1 MCRIAGIVDK
11 RSLQIASDI
20 ISMRDAMENGGPDS
34 SGVYIDEEASL
45 ALGHRR
51 LSIIDI
57 SDGGNQPML
66 NETKD
71 IVLIFNGEIY
81 NYLDLKEELKSA
93 GYHFFSNSDTEVIL
107 KGYEYWGTRCFA
119 KFKGMF
125 AIALYDKK
133 RKQIILARDHAG
145 IKPLYYYTDKTALYF
160 ASEIRAFNQ
169 LPNKWE
175 ENNLW
180 KVYFLTYG
188 YLPHTVTTLKGVKPL
203 EKGSY
208 LIFNTDTLESEQAF
222 YYHDSFSETITDEEE
237 AKEQIRFTLKAA
249 IKRHLI
255 ADAPLGLFLSGGID
269 SSLLTLLAKEYKDE
283 LHTLSII
290 FDDEK
295 YSEKCYQDIIV
306 KKAGTKHQAF
316 LLDKK
321 QFKEAIPDILQAMD
335 QPSADGINSYFISKF
350 AKEAGLKAV
359 LSGLGA
365 DELFGGYPSFKRNK
379 LIKNIRQLPA
389 FIINNAHL
397 IPQHKYQKINFLK
410 TENDTGNYLFN
421 RGYFTP
427 VETARLFD
435 MHVSEVQAL
444 LLQEE
449 FFISLEQLSEGNKTS
464 YLESNLYM
472 QNQLLKDTDYM
483 SMWHS
488 IEVRV
493 PFLDY
498 DFIECAHQ
506 ISSCLKFDNRQGKYL
521 LIESFKD
528 QLPDEIWNRKKKGFQ
543 LPFDTWMQESLDQF
557 ISTKQDQEMHKKFK
571 KGQLN
576 WSSYWAYILS
586 QSFQSCQPV

>member
-1 MCRIAGIVDK
+1 MCRIAGIIDK
-11 RSLQIASDI
+11 RSFQIASDI
-20 ISMRDAMENGGPDS
+20 ILMRDAMKNGGPDS
-34 SGVYIDEEASL
+34 SGVFVDEEASL

-57 SDGGNQPML
+57 SEAGNQPMF
-66 NETKD
+66 NAAKD
-71 IVLIFNGEIY
+71 VVLVFNGEIY
-81 NYLDLKEELKSA
+81 NYQDLKEELKAA
-93 GYHFFSNSDTEVIL
+93 GCYFSSNSDTEVIL
-107 KGYEYWGTRCFA
+107 KGYEHWGTACFA

-133 RKQIILARDHAG
+133 RKQLILARDHAG
-145 IKPLYYYTDKTALYF
+145 IKPLYYYADKTALYF

-175 ENNLW
+175 ENHLW

-188 YLPHTVTTLKGVKPL
+188 YLPQTVTTLKGVKPL

-222 YYHDSFSETITDEEE
+222 YYHDTFSEIITGEEE
-237 AKEQIRFTLKAA
+237 AKEQIRFALRTA

-295 YSEKCYQDIIV
+295 YSEKYYQDIIV
-306 KKAGTKHQAF
+306 KKAGTKHDAF

-321 QFKEAIPDILQAMD
+321 HFQEAIPDILRAMD

-365 DELFGGYPSFKRNK
+365 DELFGGYPSFRRNT
-379 LIKNIRQLPA
+379 LIKNIRQLPG

-397 IPQHKYQKINFLK
+397 IPQHKYQKINFLG
-410 TENDTGNYLFN
+410 TESDTANYLFN

-427 VETARLFD
+427 AETARLFD
-435 MHVSEVQAL
+435 MDVSEVQAL
-444 LLQEE
+444 LFGEE
-449 FFISLEQLSEGNKTS
+449 FFTSLEQLSEGNKTS
-464 YLESNLYM
+464 YLEANLYM

-498 DFIECAHQ
+498 DFIKCAHK
-506 ISSCLKFDNRQGKYL
+506 ISSSLKFGNKQGKYL

-528 QLPDEIWNRKKKGFQ
+528 ELPDEIWNRKKKGFQ
-543 LPFDTWMQESLDQF
+543 LPFDAWMQESLDQF
-557 ISTKQDQEMHKKFK
+557 ISTEQDQEMHKKFK

-576 WSSYWAYILS
+576 WSRYWTYILS
-586 QSFQSCQPV
+586 QSYQNSQSV

>member
-1 MCRIAGIVDK
+1 MI
-11 RSLQIASDI
+11 
-20 ISMRDAMENGGPDS
+20 
-34 SGVYIDEEASL
+34 
-45 ALGHRR
+45 
-51 LSIIDI
+51 
-57 SDGGNQPML
+57 

-81 NYLDLKEELKSA
+81 NYLDLKEELKNA

-107 KGYEYWGTRCFA
+107 KGYQYWGTRCFA

-125 AIALYDKK
+125 AIVVYDKK
-133 RKQIILARDHAG
+133 RRQIILARDHAG
-145 IKPLYYYTDKTALYF
+145 IKPLYYYSDKTSLYF

-180 KVYFLTYG
+180 KVYVLTYG

-222 YYHDSFSETITDEEE
+222 YYQDSFPETITDEEE
-237 AKEQIRFTLKAA
+237 AKEQIRFTLGAA

-290 FDDEK
+290 FDDER

-335 QPSADGINSYFISKF
+335 QPSTDGINSYFISKF

-365 DELFGGYPSFKRNK
+365 DELFGGYPSFKRSK

-410 TENDTGNYLFN
+410 TANDTGNYLFN

-435 MHVSEVQAL
+435 MHVSEVQDL

-472 QNQLLKDTDYM
+472 QNQLLRDTDYM

-498 DFIECAHQ
+498 DFVESAHQ
-506 ISSCLKFDNRQGKYL
+506 ISSSLKFDNKQGKYL

-576 WSSYWAYILS
+576 WSRYWAYILS
-586 QSFQSCQPV
+586 QSFQSGQSV